1 MDTDAVSLLEFAMK
15 QTPLAGVLMF
25 IAYRFYKDKAK
36 SDELVLGLVEKCT
49 VALTTCTNAINNNNT
64 LISELKAVVA
74 NLQTEVSHVASH
86 SQTQQIQRAG

>member
-1 MDTDAVSLLEFAMK
+1 MNETMSLLEFAMK

-49 VALTTCTNAINNNNT
+49 SALNNNT
-64 LISELKAVVA
+64 AAMVELRKVVD
-74 NLQTEVSHVASH
+74 NLQIEVSHVASH
-86 SQTQQIQRAG
+86 GQTQKIVLTNQG